1 MNGDYINLIKIKIQ
15 IKNKQVQVLTLF
27 LSMNKVNKVIKSVL
41 SL

>member
-1 MNGDYINLIKIKIQ
+1 MNGAYINLIKIKIQ